1 MTKADLI
8 NAVSQQTDISKDEA
22 TNVVELV
29 LATIKENL
37 ADGKTLKIAG
47 FGTFLVR
54 KKAERKARNLKTNEE
69 IILPPRRVVTFKA
82 SQHFKTMVE
91 NV

>member
-1 MTKADLI
+1 M
-8 NAVSQQTDISKDEA
+8 
-22 TNVVELV
+22 VELV

-37 ADGKTLKIAG
+37 ADGKTLKIAC
-47 FGTFLVR
+47 FGTFMVR
-54 KKAERKARNLKTNEE
+54 KKAERKARNLKTNKE